1 MRGIVPF
8 AASVRFRRSLMMRME
23 RYTWDSVEMN
33 VHGMLM
39 AHKYMEVALECRMTL
54 EKNPDDIVA
63 VEGLA
68 KALRAKGEYTESL
81 SFFERLAVLR
91 HKDKTASA
99 VAPGSLPW
107 QIDIACLY
115 WILGNQQK
123 AIQFMCDLAAGVLD
137 GSVKYGDAAG
147 GMSQGLLLYYMG
159 VTAKKLEESSFAL
172 DYLRNR
178 TNRNTNRAWPFAVAQ
193 YYLERASFEDVMDAV
208 DRQILPFGTVPPAK
222 SALGRRRRL
231 VVALFHDG
239 VKRRVRGE
247 EEQCLIRMRECRE
260 IENPLL
266 EQEWYLAR
274 HEMESGGG

>member
-1 MRGIVPF
+1 
-8 AASVRFRRSLMMRME
+8 MMQMAD
-23 RYTWDSVEMN
+23 YIWDSAEMN

-39 AHKYMEVALECRMTL
+39 AHKYMEVILECQMALET
-54 EKNPDDIVA
+54 NPEDIVA
-63 VEGLA
+63 IEGLA
-68 KALRAKGEYTESL
+68 KALRAERKYTESL

-91 HKDKTASA
+91 HRDKVASA

-115 WILGNQQK
+115 WIIGNQLK
-123 AIQFMCDLAAGVLD
+123 AIQFMHGLAAGVLD

-147 GMSQGLLLYYMG
+147 GMSQGLLLYYMS

-172 DYLRNR
+172 DYLKNR

-193 YYLERASFEDVMDAV
+193 YYLGRASFEDVMDAV
-208 DRQILPFGTVPPAK
+208 DHQILPSGVVPPA
-222 SALGRRRRL
+222 ALGRRRRL

-239 VKRRVRGE
+239 VRSRVRGE
-247 EEQCLIRMRECRE
+247 EEQCLIRMRECLE

-274 HEMESGGG
+274 HEVESGGG

>member
-1 MRGIVPF
+1 
-8 AASVRFRRSLMMRME
+8 ME
-23 RYTWDSVEMN
+23 SYTWDSVEMN
-33 VHGMLM
+33 VHEMLM
-39 AHKYMEVALECRMTL
+39 AHKYMEVTLECQMAL

-63 VEGLA
+63 IEGLA
-68 KALRAKGEYTESL
+68 KALRAKGEYAESL
-81 SFFERLAVLR
+81 SFFERLAALR
-91 HKDKTASA
+91 HRDKIANA
-99 VAPGSLPW
+99 AAPGSLPW

-115 WILGNQQK
+115 WILGNQLK
-123 AIQFMCDLAAGVLD
+123 AIQFMYDLAAGVLD

-147 GMSQGLLLYYMG
+147 GMSQGLLLYYMS

-193 YYLERASFEDVMDAV
+193 YYLGRASFEDVMDAV
-208 DRQILPFGTVPPAK
+208 DRRILPPGTVPPAK
-222 SALGRRRRL
+222 SAFGRQRRL

-239 VKRRVRGE
+239 LKSRVQGE
-247 EEQCLIRMRECRE
+247 EEQCLIRMKECCE

-274 HEMESGGG
+274 HEVESVRG